1 MKAFLHE
8 PSNRM
13 LLHVQAYRGVGRLED
28 SYLDL
33 QEVSQAC
40 PHHPGLLDQL
50 QQAAQLCLN
59 RQSRLAGGVAGQ
71 VR

>member
-1 MKAFLHE
+1 MKAFLRE
-8 PSNRM
+8 RCNRS
-13 LLHVQAYRGVGRLED
+13 LLHVQAYRGLGRLED

-40 PHHPGLLDQL
+40 PNHPGLLDQL
-50 QQAAQLCLN
+50 QQAAQLCLD
-59 RQSRLAGGVAGQ
+59 RQSRLAGGAAWQ

>member
-1 MKAFLHE
+1 M
-8 PSNRM
+8 
-13 LLHVQAYRGVGRLED
+13 ED

-33 QEVSQAC
+33 QEVSQTS

-59 RQSRLAGGVAGQ
+59 RQSRLAGSAAWQ
-71 VR
+71 VRQ